1 MLVNSEWD
9 TIELTSFFSQKTLA
23 SGCFD
28 EETCDVTDGYV
39 YNQLMPNSHPEQV
52 SSSLTL
58 Q

>member
-39 YNQLMPNSHPEQV
+39 YNQLIATQNKYQAH
-52 SSSLTL
+52 
-58 Q
+58 